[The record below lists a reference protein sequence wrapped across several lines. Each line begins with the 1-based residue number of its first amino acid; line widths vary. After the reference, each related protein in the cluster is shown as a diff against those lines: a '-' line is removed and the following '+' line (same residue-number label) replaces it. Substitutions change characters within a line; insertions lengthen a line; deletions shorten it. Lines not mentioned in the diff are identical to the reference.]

1 METDAPL
8 NHSTKREETSTHVY
22 ESITSTHHGEDA
34 IQNFEKQGKNIEY
47 NPNGYS
53 AIRAG
58 VNVER
63 AETEFAELSK
73 ELSRVSQQ
81 SRRLSQTQSRQKGD
95 VVEDVEK
102 APESETSDEEPF
114 DLETTLRGNRG
125 LEEEAGIKSKRIGVV
140 WENLT
145 VSGIGGV
152 KNYVKV
158 RRPCRRLE

>member
-1 METDAPL
+1 MDTNTPL
-8 NHSTKREETSTHVY
+8 NHSTKREETSTRVY
-22 ESITSTHHGEDA
+22 ESITPTHHEDA
-34 IQNFEKQGKNIEY
+34 IQNFEKQDKDIEY

-63 AETEFAELSK
+63 AEAEFAELNK
-73 ELSRVSQQ
+73 ELSRVSQR
-81 SRRLSQTQSRQKGD
+81 SRRLSRTRSGQTGN
-95 VVEDVEK
+95 VGEDVEK
-102 APESETSDEEPF
+102 APESETSDELF
-114 DLETTLRGNRG
+114 DLETTLRGNKG

-140 WENLT
+140 WEDLT

-158 RRPCRRLE
+158 RRPS